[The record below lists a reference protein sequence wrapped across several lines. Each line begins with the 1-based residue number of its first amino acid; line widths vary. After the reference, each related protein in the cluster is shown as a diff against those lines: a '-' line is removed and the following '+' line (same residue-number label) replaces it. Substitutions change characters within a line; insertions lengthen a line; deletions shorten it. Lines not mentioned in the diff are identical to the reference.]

1 MLLNKD
7 DCELASKYI
16 KNTAEDENADAM
28 CEYADLLLF
37 LKRFIHDYP
46 KSINQISK
54 CADFYKLLIYSKKQQ
69 IRELLKPSFIWL
81 KCMNSELLV
90 LLNKI

>member
-28 CEYADLLLF
+28 CEYA
-37 LKRFIHDYP
+37 
-46 KSINQISK
+46 
-54 CADFYKLLIYSKKQQ
+54 LIQNECNYSLCFHIK
-69 IRELLKPSFIWL
+69 
-81 KCMNSELLV
+81 
-90 LLNKI
+90 